1 MGCDAHAAVR
11 GGEGAGGRRPTA
23 GAAQGRR
30 QRQHKARCRLPAP
43 SCAAGRPL
51 ALLPC
56 GPWWAALLLRPAPV
70 CCHLDKAFSA
80 RRRQQQWPTVSR
92 PLILNPLSRSIVCSQ
107 KPQQENSCRQIWLGN
122 DPAPANC
129 RGWVDR
135 LSGCG
140 RLTVGMAAAAGRGR
154 RLEKVPTLKHVIS
167 TRGGR
172 GESAPVVMIEL
183 PSAAQRSSES
193 QTLCCQQA
201 VCSGEI
207 SFLRKVGNRCHPPW
221 CREDGG

>member
-1 MGCDAHAAVR
+1 MWCRALVWVRRVVRRRGDPSCDQPERYRRAQAGQSHAGAAAEMGCDAHAAVR

-140 RLTVGMAAAAGRGR
+140 RLTV
-154 RLEKVPTLKHVIS
+154 
-167 TRGGR
+167 
-172 GESAPVVMIEL
+172 
-183 PSAAQRSSES
+183 
-193 QTLCCQQA
+193 
-201 VCSGEI
+201 
-207 SFLRKVGNRCHPPW
+207 
-221 CREDGG
+221 